1 MRLLA
6 ACLLAASGGLAR
18 QRLPDGSAP
27 LSPLRDSS
35 EPHQR
40 QSRAFPLPPSR
51 ASDSS
56 PVSLSR
62 CRVMASRPRVRVPSL
77 SLSLSLP
84 ISLSLSYHPATFR
97 CSPSDIS
104 LSLAPIGY
112 PLFST
117 HLLRIFLFYL
127 QLSALF
133 LPDDRRV
140 PSSRSRPLRQ
150 ITPLFPSTS
159 SHATTRFLS
168 PSVPGFYHLARGY
181 PRSLSRLRLSDISFP
196 FPVLPLAWFC
206 LVALFLATPQI
217 PAVSL
222 IRWKPRRHHRRR
234 HHRRCRRRRR
244 RDVDDGSGDD
254 EAADR
259 PSPRLDKLP

>member
-27 LSPLRDSS
+27 LSPLPDSS

-77 SLSLSLP
+77 SPSPSLSLS
-84 ISLSLSYHPATFR
+84 ISFSLSYHPATFR

-112 PLFST
+112 PLFSI
-117 HLLRIFLFYL
+117 HLLRIFLFHL
-127 QLSALF
+127 SLSALF

-168 PSVPGFYHLARGY
+168 PSVPGFYRLARGY
-181 PRSLSRLRLSDISFP
+181 PRSPSRLRLSDISFP
-196 FPVLPLAWFC
+196 FPVLPLA
-206 LVALFLATPQI
+206 
-217 PAVSL
+217 
-222 IRWKPRRHHRRR
+222 
-234 HHRRCRRRRR
+234 
-244 RDVDDGSGDD
+244 
-254 EAADR
+254 
-259 PSPRLDKLP
+259 

>member
-27 LSPLRDSS
+27 LSPLPDSS

-51 ASDSS
+51 AGDSS
-56 PVSLSR
+56 PVSL
-62 CRVMASRPRVRVPSL
+62 ALPRHGVSPARTRSFSL
-77 SLSLSLP
+77 SLSRFLFLSLCRIIP
-84 ISLSLSYHPATFR
+84 PHSDVLHRISPFRSLPSGILSSLYIYCGSVLFHLS
-97 CSPSDIS
+97 
-104 LSLAPIGY
+104 
-112 PLFST
+112 
-117 HLLRIFLFYL
+117 
-127 QLSALF
+127 LSALF

-181 PRSLSRLRLSDISFP
+181 PRSLSRLRPSDISFP

-206 LVALFLATPQI
+206 LVALFLATPDI

-222 IRWKPRRHHRRR
+222 TRRKPRRHHRRR
-234 HHRRCRRRRR
+234 HHRRCRRRR
-244 RDVDDGSGDD
+244 DVDDGSSDG